1 MIAEANENLLKQWDS
16 IPYYNADIMGLLQ
29 ENFSEQ
35 FSEQKYKEICDKT
48 TIHKLTYK
56 APKKKST
63 SQNTFF
69 NYLSDKSRQSLSTN
83 IYKL

>member
-1 MIAEANENLLKQWDS
+1 MIAEANESLLKQWYS

-56 APKKKST
+56 APKKKPT